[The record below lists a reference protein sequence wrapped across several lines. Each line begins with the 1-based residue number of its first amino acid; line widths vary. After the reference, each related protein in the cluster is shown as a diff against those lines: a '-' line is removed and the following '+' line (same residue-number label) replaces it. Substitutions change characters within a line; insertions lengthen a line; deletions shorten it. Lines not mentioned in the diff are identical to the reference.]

1 MSTSTNK
8 EAILTALHQIPAG
21 KVIAYGQLAAAAGLP
36 GAARLVGRVLGELPE
51 DSQLPWHRVVNAQG
65 KISLPP
71 DSPGFIEQE
80 RRLRAEGVDCVNGKL
95 SLTCYRWS
103 G

>member
-8 EAILTALHQIPAG
+8 EAILTTLHQIPAG
-21 KVIAYGQLAAAAGLP
+21 KVIAYGQLATAAGLP
-36 GAARLVGRVLGELPE
+36 GAARLVGRVLRELPE

-80 RRLRAEGVDCVNGKL
+80 RRLRAEGVNCVNGKL

>member
-1 MSTSTNK
+1 MPSSTK
-8 EAILTALHQIPAG
+8 REAILTTLHQIPAG

-51 DSQLPWHRVVNAQG
+51 DSQVPWHRVVSAQG

-80 RRLRAEGVDCVNGKL
+80 RRLRAEGVNCVNGKL
-95 SLTCYRWS
+95 SLKRYQWS

>member
-1 MSTSTNK
+1 MSISANK
-8 EAILTALHQIPAG
+8 EAILLALHQIPTG
-21 KVIAYGQLAAAAGLP
+21 RVVAYGQLARLAGLP
-36 GAARLVGRVLGELPE
+36 GAARLVGHVLRELPE
-51 DSQLPWHRVVNAQG
+51 ASRLPWHRVVNAQG

-95 SLTCYRWS
+95 ALKHYQWS